1 MKKLFTI
8 LTLMLVMASFN
19 VNAQERD
26 ESWLEYDNGVFLT
39 DIGLLSGDPIYWGNM
54 FTPSQLADFDGYQL
68 TQVKIWDHTPYNG
81 YLIIY
86 QDNST
91 TGPLDI
97 VYTQQYSVAGTN
109 DWTEIKLDTPVVLD
123 VTKNLWITFNNT
135 DGEFTIPAA
144 DDCGDANSRWI
155 SEDGREWSDAST
167 VGMPPFTWL
176 IRGLISNDGVS
187 VVELGAENA
196 QIHPNPATSIL
207 NISANNILNVS
218 IFDLTGRE
226 VGHHEAMGNEV
237 AIDVAGYQSGL
248 YLVRIETKAG
258 IIVKKVA
265 IQ

>member
-8 LTLMLVMASFN
+8 LTVMLFMASLN
-19 VNAQERD
+19 VNAQQRD
-26 ESWLEYDNGVFLT
+26 EAWLEYDNGVFMV
-39 DIGLLSGDPIYWGNM
+39 DIGLLTGDPIYWGNM

-68 TQVKIWDHTPYNG
+68 TKVKIWDHTPYNG

-91 TGPLDI
+91 TGPADM
-97 VYTQQYSVAGTN
+97 VYVQQYSVAGTN
-109 DWTEIKLDTPVVLD
+109 DWTEIELETPVVLD

-155 SEDGREWSDAST
+155 SEDGREWDDAST

-196 QIHPNPATSIL
+196 QIHPNPATNVL
-207 NISANNILNVS
+207 NVSANNMQSVS
-218 IFDLTGRE
+218 IFDLSGRE
-226 VGHHEAMGNEV
+226 VGRHEAMGNEV
-237 AIDVAGYQSGL
+237 VIDIAGYQMGL
-248 YLVRIETKAG
+248 YLVRIKTEAG
-258 IIVKKVA
+258 VITKKVT

>member
-1 MKKLFTI
+1 MKKYFSI

-19 VNAQERD
+19 VNAQQRE
-26 ESWLEYDNGVFLT
+26 EFWLEYDNGVFMT
-39 DIGLLSGDPIYWGNM
+39 DIGLLSGVPIYWGNM
-54 FTPSQLADFDGYQL
+54 FTPSQLADYDGYQL
-68 TQVKIWDHTPYNG
+68 TKIKIWDHTPYNG

-91 TGPLDI
+91 TGPLDV
-97 VYTQQYSVAGTN
+97 VYTQQYTVEGTN
-109 DWTEIKLDTPVVLD
+109 DWTEIDLETPVALD

-167 VGMPPFTWL
+167 VGMPPFTWM
-176 IRGLISNDGVS
+176 IRSLISNDGVS

-196 QIHPNPATSIL
+196 QIHPNPATSVL
-207 NISANNILNVS
+207 NISANNMLNVS

-226 VGHHEAMGNEV
+226 IGHHEAMSNEL
-237 AIDVAGYQSGL
+237 AIDIAGYQSGL
-248 YLVRIETKAG
+248 YLVRIETKSG
-258 IIVKKVA
+258 IIVKKVT

>member
-1 MKKLFTI
+1 
-8 LTLMLVMASFN
+8 MASFN
-19 VNAQERD
+19 VNAQQRD
-26 ESWLEYDNGVFLT
+26 EAWLEYDNGVFMV
-39 DIGLLSGDPIYWGNM
+39 DIGLLSGEPIYWGNM
-54 FTPSQLADFDGYQL
+54 FTSSQLADYDGYQL

-91 TGPLDI
+91 TGPVDM
-97 VYTQQYSVAGTN
+97 VYVQQYSVEGTN

-187 VVELGAENA
+187 VVELGADNA
-196 QIHPNPATSIL
+196 QIHPNPAT
-207 NISANNILNVS
+207 NILNVS
-218 IFDLTGRE
+218 ATNILNVSADNILNVGIFDLTGRE
-226 VGHHEAMGNEV
+226 VSHHKAMGNEV
-237 AIDVAGYQSGL
+237 AINIAGYQSGL
-248 YLVRIETKAG
+248 YFVRIETEAG